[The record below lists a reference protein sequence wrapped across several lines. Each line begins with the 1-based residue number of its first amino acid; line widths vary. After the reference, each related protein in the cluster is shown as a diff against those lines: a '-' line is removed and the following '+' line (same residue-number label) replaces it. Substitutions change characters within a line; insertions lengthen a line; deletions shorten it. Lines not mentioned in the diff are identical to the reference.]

1 MWAFVALP
9 LLWAQEEGRSHT
21 NVPVRRTP
29 IRPATQ
35 APEQEE
41 VVIMETISGKVV
53 SAKGEAQKSV
63 RIWFVD
69 RASGRV
75 LGETRTDDKG
85 NFAMAIQHADT
96 IIVRMSR
103 EGKEFSESMYSLSE
117 LTRSDLELIFEP

>member
-21 NVPVRRTP
+21 NVPVRRAS
-29 IRPATQ
+29 IRPAAQ

-41 VVIMETISGKVV
+41 VVVMETISGKVI
-53 SAKGEAQKSV
+53 SAKGEGQKSV

-69 RASGRV
+69 KGSGHV

-103 EGKEFSESMYSLSE
+103 EGKEFSESIYSLSE
-117 LTRSDLELIFEP
+117 LTRGDLELIFEP